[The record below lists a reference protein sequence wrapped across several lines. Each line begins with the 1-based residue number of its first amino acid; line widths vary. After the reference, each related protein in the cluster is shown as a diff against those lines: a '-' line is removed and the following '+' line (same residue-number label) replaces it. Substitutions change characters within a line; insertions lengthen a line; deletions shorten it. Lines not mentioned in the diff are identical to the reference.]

1 MLNEEKIQAMTDLA
15 VFEKHQGRKIFP
27 VNQFFKS
34 DYVGGQL
41 FRSFFGYTFSFVL
54 ILLMWIMYKLG
65 VIVKGAAIETV
76 VSWAKNWGLG
86 YITGLVFYLLI
97 TWKIYSKRYDF
108 ASRSQTMYMAR
119 LKHLERKFGKD
130 HGKGNRAGAAL

>member
-97 TWKIYSKRYDF
+97 TWKIYSIWSANSGKTTEKETEEEPLYDRSFAVKR
-108 ASRSQTMYMAR
+108 AP
-119 LKHLERKFGKD
+119 ERI
-130 HGKGNRAGAAL
+130 L

>member
-41 FRSFFGYTFSFVL
+41 FRSFYVDHVQDGRDRKRRCYRNGCV
-54 ILLMWIMYKLG
+54 MGKKLG
-65 VIVKGAAIETV
+65 
-76 VSWAKNWGLG
+76 
-86 YITGLVFYLLI
+86 TGLYNRTGVLSSYYMEDLF
-97 TWKIYSKRYDF
+97 
-108 ASRSQTMYMAR
+108 QTI
-119 LKHLERKFGKD
+119 
-130 HGKGNRAGAAL
+130 

>member
-41 FRSFFGYTFSFVL
+41 FRSTPLVL
-54 ILLMWIMYKLG
+54 C
-65 VIVKGAAIETV
+65 
-76 VSWAKNWGLG
+76 
-86 YITGLVFYLLI
+86 
-97 TWKIYSKRYDF
+97 
-108 ASRSQTMYMAR
+108 
-119 LKHLERKFGKD
+119 
-130 HGKGNRAGAAL
+130 

>member
-41 FRSFFGYTFSFVL
+41 FRSFFGNTFSFAL
-54 ILLMWIMYKLG
+54 ILLMWVLYKLD
-65 VIVKGAAIETV
+65 VIMKGAAIEEVITWV
-76 VSWAKNWGLG
+76 KIWGLG
-86 YITGLVFYLLI
+86 YAVGLVFYLFI
-97 TWKIYSKRYDF
+97 TWKIYSGRYDF

-119 LKHLERKFGKD
+119 LKHLDRRFGKD
-130 HGKGNRAGAAL
+130 HGKENRGGAAL